1 MPFNPRAF
9 STVALALALTLL
21 WVVGCYWSTA
31 QEVADIWLRSD
42 TFAHG
47 IIVLPAFAW
56 LVWDARDRVGA
67 LQPQPVGWLALPI
80 LAAGLLWLLGGI
92 VSVAAAQHLALFV
105 MLVAAFVGVLGW
117 RLSRVLLFPLL
128 FLFFGLP
135 IGEFMVP
142 TLMHYTAEVTVWALR
157 LSGVPVYQD
166 GLHFVVPNGRWSVV
180 EACSGI
186 RYLTASLM
194 VGALYAYLNYTSRKR
209 RLMFMLVAL
218 VAPILANWLRA
229 YMIVMLGYLTD
240 NRIGTGDDHVFY
252 GWILFGLVILSM
264 FWFGARW
271 HEPRSPVAKVD
282 EPAARGP
289 RRSLWLGVAPLA
301 IAIALFPPLLKELDA
316 PVPEFPVQIAAP
328 EAAAGWVAPAASS
341 IEYRPT
347 YRGARAD
354 VFQTYM
360 GDGARLPVGFF
371 AAWYVGQR
379 QGSEMIAWENGA
391 TSPRQREISVVR
403 SAQTLEVDGL
413 SVRENL
419 ISTPRGRM
427 LLWHWYRVNGRN
439 LTRDAEVKLRLA
451 MDRLQGLYDESA
463 VVVLVTP
470 EGIEDE
476 EAARARLKDYLR
488 SHRAAI
494 EAAVDAPVRSIPQ

>member
-21 WVVGCYWSTA
+21 WVVGWYWSTA

-80 LAAGLLWLLGGI
+80 LAAGLLWLLGGM

-105 MLVAAFVGVLGW
+105 MLVSGFVGVLGW

-271 HEPRSPVAKVD
+271 HEPRAPVAKVD
-282 EPAARGP
+282 ESAEGGL

-301 IAIALFPPLLKELDA
+301 IAIAVFPPLHKALDA

-328 EAAAGWVAPAASS
+328 EPAAGWVAPAASG

-354 VFQTYM
+354 VFQTYAA
-360 GDGARLPVGFF
+360 DGARLPVGFF

-379 QGSEMIAWENGA
+379 EGSEMIAWENGA

-403 SAQTLEVDGL
+403 SAQTLEVDGF

>member
-1 MPFNPRAF
+1 MPFNSRAF
-9 STVALALALTLL
+9 SSVALALALTLL
-21 WVVGCYWSTA
+21 WVVGWYWGTA
-31 QEVADIWLRSD
+31 QEVAGIWLRSD

-56 LVWDARDRVGA
+56 LVWDARDRVGT

-80 LAAGLLWLLGGI
+80 LAAGLLWLLGGM
-92 VSVAAAQHLALFV
+92 VSVAAAQHFALFV

-166 GLHFVVPNGRWSVV
+166 GLHFVVPNGRWAVV

-229 YMIVMLGYLTD
+229 YMIVMMGYLSD

-271 HEPRSPVAKVD
+271 HEPRAPAAEVD
-282 EPAARGP
+282 ESAARGQ
-289 RRSLWLGVAPLA
+289 RRPMWRGVAPLA
-301 IAIALFPPLLKELDA
+301 IAIAVFPPLHNKLDA

-328 EAAAGWVAPAASS
+328 EPAAGWVAPAASG
-341 IEYRPT
+341 IDYRPT
-347 YRGARAD
+347 YLGARAD
-354 VFQTYM
+354 VFQTYAA
-360 GDGARLPVGFF
+360 DGARLPVGFF

-379 QGSEMIAWENGA
+379 EGSEMIAWENGA
-391 TSPRQREISVVR
+391 TSPRQREVSIVR
-403 SAQTLEVDGL
+403 SAQTLEVDGFV
-413 SVRENL
+413 VRENL
-419 ISTPRGRM
+419 VSTPQGRV
-427 LLWHWYRVNGRN
+427 LTWHWYRINGHT
-439 LTRDAEVKLRLA
+439 LVGDAEVKLRLA
-451 MDRLQGLYDESA
+451 LDRLLGRSDESA
-463 VVVLVTP
+463 VVVLATP
-470 EGIEDE
+470 EGRDED
-476 EAARARLKDYLR
+476 AARARLQAFLA
-488 SHRAAI
+488 SHAAAI
-494 EAAVDAPVRSIPQ
+494 ERSVEAPSQSLTK